1 MTAPSPQVTPPVK
14 ASDHLLDVR
23 HLTQTFKVTVGRTEA
38 TLSAVSDISFTID
51 EGQTLG
57 LVGETGCGKSTT
69 ARAILQSPRPTKG
82 QVLFDGEDLT
92 GLRGGPLR
100 RSRRK
105 VQMVFQDPYSSLDPR
120 WRVSDLVAEPL
131 RINRIGGAEDRG
143 RRSAELLDLVGL
155 DPSRFGERKPH
166 QLSGGQAQR
175 VGIARALALSPKLVI
190 CDEAVSS
197 LDVSI
202 QAQVLN
208 LLEQLRRELRLTYLF
223 IAHDLAVVK
232 HVSDRVGVMYLGT
245 ICEIGDSEEIYRRPA
260 HPYTAALLAAIPT
273 AEATS
278 GDDAASI
285 AGREVAV
292 AQEMPSPL
300 NPPTGCRYR
309 TLCPKAADRCRKEA
323 PTLRSVGPG
332 HDVACH
338 FPLLLAEPDLPGR
351 S

>member
-1 MTAPSPQVTPPVK
+1 MTAPVAEASPPAV
-14 ASDHLLDVR
+14 AADHLLEVR
-23 HLTQTFKVTVGRTEA
+23 HLTQSFKVTVGRAEA

-69 ARAILQSPRPTKG
+69 ARAILQAPRPTRG
-82 QVLFDGEDLT
+82 QVLLDGEDLT
-92 GLRGGPLR
+92 GLRGGLLR

-120 WRVSDLVAEPL
+120 WKVSDLVAEPL
-131 RINRIGGAEDRG
+131 RINRIGGPVDRA

-155 DPSRFGERKPH
+155 DPSRFGERRPR

-208 LLEQLRRELRLTYLF
+208 LLERLRCELRLTYLF

-245 ICEIGDSEEIYRRPA
+245 ICEIGDSEAIYRRPA
-260 HPYTAALLAAIPT
+260 HPYTASLLAAIPT
-273 AEATS
+273 ADTAS
-278 GDDAASI
+278 GNDCAVVAAP
-285 AGREVAV
+285 
-292 AQEMPSPL
+292 EMPSPL
-300 NPPTGCRYR
+300 NPPSGCRYR
-309 TLCPKAADRCRKEA
+309 TLCPKAAQVCQEEV
-323 PTLRSVGPG
+323 PVLRSVEVG

-338 FPLLLAEPDLPGR
+338 FPLQPAPEALQAPR
-351 S
+351 